1 MGYILLVVC
10 LYIIF
15 PWIMRENDYIAVT
28 FSLLI
33 FIKMEEPI
41 RRSFIFYKSFSD
53 SLACMEWEDRDLALT
68 TLFNYVYYNVEP
80 DVESLPNQVKMFFIV
95 TRPIIDN
102 DIQKYE
108 NKLSKKRNYNLEENG
123 VGIADSIKELNDYE
137 EWKYLFD

>member
-1 MGYILLVVC
+1 
-10 LYIIF
+10 
-15 PWIMRENDYIAVT
+15 
-28 FSLLI
+28 
-33 FIKMEEPI
+33 MEEPI

-80 DVESLPNQVKMFFIV
+80 DFWSLPPQVRMFFIV

-108 NKLSKKRNYNLEENG
+108 NRLSKKRNYNLEENG
-123 VGIADSIKELNDYE
+123 AKIAETVKELNDYD
-137 EWKYLFD
+137 EWKYLYD